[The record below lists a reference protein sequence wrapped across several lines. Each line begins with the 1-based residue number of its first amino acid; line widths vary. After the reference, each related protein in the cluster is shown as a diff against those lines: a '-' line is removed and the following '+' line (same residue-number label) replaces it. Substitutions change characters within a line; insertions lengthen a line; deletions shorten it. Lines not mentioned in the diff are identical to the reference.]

1 MKFSQKNIEN
11 WQNWKMSFF
20 LVSHFEKKKN
30 MSESIQDLNFRSC
43 TTMNVDKIGPKVEH
57 IF

>member
-1 MKFSQKNIEN
+1 MVIPDNNQKSNPTN
-11 WQNWKMSFF
+11 SSK
-20 LVSHFEKKKN
+20 VR
-30 MSESIQDLNFRSC
+30 MSESTQDLNFRSC